1 MADPVKTLILRAI
14 AEAVKTIPMVGT
26 VRRNPPTAPKRET
39 AIFPAVWIY
48 DATESKRRRNRYS
61 MNSFDLQVETYFF
74 ADDDEASDK
83 ADLIDCEVYKKL
95 TSDASIKAHIIETI
109 EPEEASSTTKQF
121 LDEFMAAV
129 VSRYTVKYAH
139 AWGDPTDQAKNP

>member
-1 MADPVKTLILRAI
+1 MMAEPVKTLILRAI
-14 AEAVKTIPMVGT
+14 ADAVKMIPMVGT
-26 VRRNPPTAPKRET
+26 VRRNHPTTPKRET

-48 DATESKRRRNRYS
+48 DDAESKRRRNRYS
-61 MNSFDLQVETYFF
+61 MNSFVLQVETYFF

-95 TSDASIKAHIIETI
+95 TSDESIKQFIIDTI
-109 EPEEASSTTKQF
+109 EAEEGSSTTKQF

-139 AWGDPTDQAKNP
+139 AWGDPTDQAK

>member
-1 MADPVKTLILRAI
+1 MAEPVKTLILRAI
-14 AEAVKTIPMVGT
+14 ADAVKTIPMVGT
-26 VRRNPPTAPKRET
+26 VRRNPPTTPKRET

-48 DATESKRRRNRYS
+48 DDAESKRRRNQYL
-61 MNSFDLQVETYFF
+61 MNSFVLQVETYFF

-95 TSDASIKAHIIETI
+95 TSDATIKQFITDTI

-121 LDEFMAAV
+121 LDEFMAVV
-129 VSRYTVKYAH
+129 VSRYNVKYAH
-139 AWGDPTDQAKNP
+139 AWGDPTDQAK